1 MPKHIVRLVV
11 LMAAAGVIALAAKI
25 YFVPHSFWTYG
36 HFRATSV
43 TEIASDA
50 PVYQGSRSCASCHR
64 PEFTAWS
71 ASQHRVNC
79 EDCHGAAGRHP
90 QVGTPAAPAHADTHE
105 RVMDARYGLVTGKMR
120 VPTDTV
126 QLCTQCHA
134 AIAGRPAAQPQI
146 AVRQHAGTQ
155 QCITCHSPHAPKIA
169 FPPIPK
175 AALVGSAVAG
185 KAAAAQCAGCHG
197 ADGKSP
203 TPEFPN
209 LAGQQ
214 RSYLV
219 DALEAY
225 RNGTRKAPVMNQ
237 MAASLSAT
245 DIGNVAAYFS
255 GLGRQTPP
263 AVRLVADTGSDKASA
278 EACTTCHGER
288 GISHNRVVPNLAG
301 QSEAYLTAALE
312 AYRTG
317 TRQDALMSRI
327 AHGLS
332 AADIKQLAAYYA
344 GLTCAG
350 VKNSPACKA
359 AP

>member
-11 LMAAAGVIALAAKI
+11 LLAAAGVLALAVKI
-25 YFVPHSFWTYG
+25 YLVPHSFWTYG
-36 HFRATSV
+36 HFRAKSV

-50 PVYQGSRSCASCHR
+50 PVYQGARSCASCHS

-90 QVGTPAAPAHADTHE
+90 QVGTLVPPANADTHQ
-105 RVMDARYGLVTGKMR
+105 RLMDARYGLVTGKMR

-134 AIAGRPAAQPQI
+134 AIAGRPATQPQI

-155 QCITCHSPHAPKIA
+155 QCIACHSPHAPKIV

-175 AALVGSAVAG
+175 AALVGSAVTG
-185 KAAAAQCAGCHG
+185 KVAAAPCAGCHG
-197 ADGKSP
+197 ANGKSL

-214 RSYLV
+214 RAYLV
-219 DALEAY
+219 GALEAY
-225 RNGTRKAPVMNQ
+225 RTGARKAPMMNE

-245 DIGNVAAYFS
+245 DIANVAAYFS
-255 GLGRQTPP
+255 GLGRQTPT
-263 AVRLVADTGSDKASA
+263 AVRLVSDAGSDKASA
-278 EACTTCHGER
+278 AACTTCHGEG
-288 GISHNRVVPNLAG
+288 GISGNRVVPNLAG
-301 QSEAYLTAALE
+301 QSETYLTAALE
-312 AYRTG
+312 AYRIG

-344 GLTCAG
+344 GLTCGGA
-350 VKNSPACKA
+350 KTSPACKA